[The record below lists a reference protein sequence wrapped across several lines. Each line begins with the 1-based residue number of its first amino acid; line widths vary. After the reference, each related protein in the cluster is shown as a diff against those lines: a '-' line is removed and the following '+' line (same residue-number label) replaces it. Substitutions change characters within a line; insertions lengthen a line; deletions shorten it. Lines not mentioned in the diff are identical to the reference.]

1 MPSTAG
7 IFRTPVQTKKLA
19 IKNIFIQTITQ
30 QKQLSHC
37 NYIKFYQNR

>member
-7 IFRTPVQTKKLA
+7 ILRTPVQIKKLA
-19 IKNIFIQTITQ
+19 IKNIFIQTNTY
-30 QKQLSHC
+30 QKQSSHC